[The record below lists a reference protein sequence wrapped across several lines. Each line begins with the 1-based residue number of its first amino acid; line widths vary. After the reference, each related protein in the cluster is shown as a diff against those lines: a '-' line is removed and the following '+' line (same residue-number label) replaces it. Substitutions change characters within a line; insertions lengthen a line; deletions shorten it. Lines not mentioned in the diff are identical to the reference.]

1 MPDRWVSVRMLRECI
16 RRLNRGYRAV
26 PGGVL
31 RRWWITLAAGLAGV
45 FVLTIALVVIGRRL
59 ETSGALDWED
69 PALRGLVEDAPV
81 AFNTA
86 IWMDAAGNG
95 LVLWLGILTFAALAS
110 WQGLALRALT
120 LLVGFTAAYVP
131 FVTGWL
137 LWKRA
142 RPLVV
147 EGGIATPGALS
158 SFPSGHVVQAV
169 VAFGILAHL
178 WASTS
183 KSRGEALL
191 AWLIAAAG
199 VAAVVVARLRLGAHW
214 PTDILAGAILGV
226 AWLAVLVVALRR
238 AESAE
243 SGRIRVNQAESS

>member
-1 MPDRWVSVRMLRECI
+1 MLRKCI
-16 RRLNRGYRAV
+16 RRLNRGYGVV
-26 PGGVL
+26 PPAVL
-31 RRWWITLAAGLAGV
+31 RRWWITLAAGLAAV
-45 FVLTIALVVIGRRL
+45 FALTIALTVIGQRMDR
-59 ETSGALDWED
+59 SGALDWEE
-69 PALRGLVEDAPV
+69 PALRGFVADAPV
-81 AFNTA
+81 TFNTA

-110 WQGLALRALT
+110 WHGLALRALT

-137 LWKRA
+137 LWQRA

-191 AWLIAAAG
+191 AGLIATAG

-214 PTDILAGAILGV
+214 PTDILAGAILGA
-226 AWLAVLVVALRR
+226 AWLAVLLGALRR
-238 AESAE
+238 AEAGE
-243 SGRIRVNQAESS
+243 SG

>member
-1 MPDRWVSVRMLRECI
+1 MLRECI

-26 PGGVL
+26 PADVL
-31 RRWWITLAAGLAGV
+31 RRWWMALAGGLAAV
-45 FVLTIALVVIGRRL
+45 WVLTIALVVIGRRL
-59 ETSGALDWED
+59 EAAAALEWEE
-69 PALRGLVEDAPV
+69 PALRGFVDAAPV
-81 AFNTA
+81 TFNTA

-95 LVLWLGILTFAALAS
+95 LVLWVGILTFAALAT
-110 WQGLALRALT
+110 WHGLALRALT

-137 LWKRA
+137 LWRRG

-178 WASTS
+178 WVSTS

-214 PTDILAGAILGV
+214 PTDIVAGIILGG
-226 AWLAVLVVALRR
+226 AWLAVLIAALRR
-238 AESAE
+238 AEA
-243 SGRIRVNQAESS
+243 G

>member
-1 MPDRWVSVRMLRECI
+1 MPERWVSVRMLRECI

-26 PGGVL
+26 PSDVL
-31 RRWWITLAAGLAGV
+31 RRWWMTLAAGLAAV
-45 FVLTIALVVIGRRL
+45 FVLTVALVVIGQRM
-59 ETSGALDWED
+59 EMSGALDWEE
-69 PALRGLVEDAPV
+69 PALRGFVEDAPV
-81 AFNTA
+81 TFNTA

-110 WQGLALRALT
+110 WHGLALRALT

-169 VAFGILAHL
+169 VALGILAYL
-178 WASTS
+178 WASTTR
-183 KSRGEALL
+183 SRGEALL
-191 AWLIAAAG
+191 AWFIAAAG

-214 PTDILAGAILGV
+214 PTDILAGAILG
-226 AWLAVLVVALRR
+226 ATWLAVLVVALHR
-238 AESAE
+238 AEAA
-243 SGRIRVNQAESS
+243 SG

>member
-26 PGGVL
+26 PPDVL
-31 RRWWITLAAGLAGV
+31 RRWWITLAVGLAAV
-45 FVLTIALVVIGRRL
+45 WVLTLAMVWMGARL
-59 ETSGALDWED
+59 ETTPVLDWEE
-69 PALRGLVEDAPV
+69 PALRRFVAAAPV
-81 AFNTA
+81 TFNTA

-95 LVLWLGILTFAALAS
+95 LVLWLGVLTFAALSA

-137 LWKRA
+137 LWRRA

-178 WASTS
+178 WASTTR
-183 KSRGEALL
+183 SRGEALL
-191 AWLIAAAG
+191 AWSIAAAG
-199 VAAVVVARLRLGAHW
+199 VAAVVIARLRLGAHW
-214 PTDILAGAILGV
+214 PTDILAGAVLGA

-238 AESAE
+238 AEA
-243 SGRIRVNQAESS
+243 G

>member
-1 MPDRWVSVRMLRECI
+1 MLRECI

-26 PGGVL
+26 PSDVL
-31 RRWWITLAAGLAGV
+31 RRWWITLAIGLVAV
-45 FVLTIALVVIGRRL
+45 WVLTLAMVAAGARL
-59 ETSGALDWED
+59 ETTAALDWEE
-69 PALRGLVEDAPV
+69 PVLRRFVAAAPV
-81 AFNTA
+81 TFNTA

-95 LVLWLGILTFAALAS
+95 LVLWLGILTFAALAA
-110 WQGLALRALT
+110 WHGLALRALT

-137 LWKRA
+137 LWRRA

-178 WASTS
+178 WASTTR
-183 KSRGEALL
+183 SRGEALL
-191 AWLIAAAG
+191 AWSIAAAG
-199 VAAVVVARLRLGAHW
+199 VAAVVIARLRLGAHW
-214 PTDILAGAILGV
+214 PTDIAAGGVLGA

-238 AESAE
+238 AEA
-243 SGRIRVNQAESS
+243 G